1 MRFGPT
7 RILLLSILLLLVLAG
22 CREMAQPAANSS
34 QPPQPRLFFLGVDG
48 ATWDVLGPLME
59 RGELPAF
66 QRLVEE
72 GAHLRRFD
80 TLKITHSPVIWTTVA
95 TGRRPADHGIRGFT
109 AQLPNGREIPVTSSL
124 RKARAIWELAN
135 RRGLSVG
142 IIGWWAT
149 WPAEEV
155 RGYMVSDHANPAF
168 GDHMAAEGKFWTI
181 DRERLAALR
190 RQVHPEEIAPVL
202 NRHWITTES
211 FPWEDFQRRGRFS
224 DEHVALARSADW
236 HEPDLYSWLKTFY
249 RLDYPLSRVALDLM
263 RERPVDLQMLYLRGP
278 DPVQHYG
285 WDAMEPEKFARKPAD
300 VQRDR
305 GVVEGTYRYVDTFLA
320 EILDTLPEDAWLI
333 VASDHGAEPSRHA
346 QDPQRTAR
354 PGEHGIEA
362 KGVLF
367 LRGPGVRQG
376 FTLEQATPYDLM
388 PTMAWLLELPISEK
402 LPGRPLTEAFHEDLV
417 RSKPITKV
425 ARYGPRPT
433 EPVIPSPEDEEML
446 RSLKNLGYL
455 E

>member
-1 MRFGPT
+1 MRSGLTQLLPLSV
-7 RILLLSILLLLVLAG
+7 LLLFVLVG
-22 CREMAQPAANSS
+22 CREAAEPSS
-34 QPPQPRLFFLGVDG
+34 SSTSQPRLFFLGVDG
-48 ATWDVLGPLME
+48 ATWDVLGPLLE

-66 QRLVEE
+66 QRLAEE

-109 AQLPNGREIPVTSSL
+109 ARLPNGREIPVTSSL

-142 IIGWWAT
+142 VIGWWAT

-155 RGYMVSDHANPAF
+155 RGYVVSDHANPAF
-168 GDHMAAEGKFWTI
+168 GDHMAAEGKFWTA
-181 DRERLAALR
+181 DRQRLAELR
-190 RQVHPEEIAPVL
+190 RQVHPEDIAPIL
-202 NRHWITTES
+202 NRHWITPES

-224 DEHVALARSADW
+224 DEQVALARSADW
-236 HEPDLYSWLKTFY
+236 HEADLYSWLKSFY

-320 EILDTLPEDAWLI
+320 EILDALPEDAWLI
-333 VASDHGAEPSRHA
+333 VASDHGAEPTHHA
-346 QDPQRTAR
+346 PDPRRTAR
-354 PGEHGIEA
+354 PGEHGVEA

-367 LRGPGVRQG
+367 FRGPGVRRG
-376 FTLEQATPYDLM
+376 LTLEQADPYDLM
-388 PTMAWLLELPISEK
+388 PTMAWLLELPISAK
-402 LPGRPLTEAFHEDLV
+402 LPGRPLTEAFDEEFV

-433 EPVIPSPEDEEML
+433 EPLLPSPEDEEML

>member
-1 MRFGPT
+1 MRSRLLLLT
-7 RILLLSILLLLVLAG
+7 ILLLSVLAG
-22 CREMAQPAANSS
+22 CREAAEPSRTSSS
-34 QPPQPRLFFLGVDG
+34 QAPKPRLFFLGVDG
-48 ATWDVLGPLME
+48 ATWDVLGPLLE

-66 QRLVEE
+66 QRLIGE

-80 TLKITHSPVIWTTVA
+80 TLRITHSPVIWTTVA

-109 AQLPNGREIPVTSSL
+109 ARLPNGREIPVTSSV
-124 RKARAIWELAN
+124 RKARAIWELAS
-135 RRGLSVG
+135 RRGVSVG
-142 IIGWWAT
+142 VIGWWAT

-168 GDHMAAEGKFWTI
+168 GDHMAAEGKFWTA

-202 NRHWITTES
+202 SRHWITPAS

-236 HEPDLYSWLKTFY
+236 HAPDLYSWLKTFY

-300 VQRDR
+300 VERDR
-305 GVVEGTYRYVDTFLA
+305 GVVEGAYRYVDTFLA
-320 EILDTLPEDAWLI
+320 EILDALPEDAWLI
-333 VASDHGAEPSRHA
+333 VASDHGAEPSKNA
-346 QDPQRTAR
+346 GNLQRTER
-354 PGEHGIEA
+354 PGEHGPQA

-367 LRGPGVRQG
+367 LRGPGVRRG

-388 PTMAWLLELPISEK
+388 PTMAWLLGLPLSSE
-402 LPGRPLTEAFHEDLV
+402 LPGRPLTEAFEEDFA
-417 RSKPITKV
+417 RSRPMTRV
-425 ARYGPRPT
+425 AGYGPRPT
-433 EPVIPSPEDEEML
+433 EPLIPSPEDEEML
-446 RSLKNLGYL
+446 RSLKNLGYI